1 MVKIVSDFV
10 NIAAYLPEIAEKLP
24 YRPAVSF
31 PTGRDKNGRVQ
42 YTHYTFRQLDHESDL
57 IARGLDRVSVERGV
71 RTALMVKPSLEF
83 FTLTFALFKVGAVPV
98 LVDPGI
104 GIRNLK
110 SCLEQAEPEAFIG
123 IPQAHMARAVL
134 GWGRKTIRT
143 RITVGKRL
151 FWKGITLDR
160 IRRLGRSLP
169 PHPMART
176 QTDETA
182 AILFTS
188 GSTGPPRG
196 AVYTH
201 GNFAAQV
208 ESIRNTY
215 HIEPGEID
223 LPTFPLFALFGPAL
237 GMAIVIPDMDP
248 TRPAHVDPRKIIEAI
263 EDFGITNMFGSPAL
277 IDRVGRYGQKRGIKL
292 PTLRRV
298 IAAGA
303 PMPPAVLARFCT
315 MLSPK
320 AQVHTGYGATEAM
333 PVSSIG
339 SHEILNSTRH
349 ETDLGKGV
357 CVGKPVGGMQA
368 CVIPITDKPVGV
380 WKDSLQLPVGEVG
393 EITVKGPVAT
403 RSYYKDDHGTRLS
416 KIPERNGKD
425 FRHRMGDLGTLDE
438 QGRLWFFGRKSHRVV
453 TPSGIHFTIACEG
466 VFNTH
471 PKVLRTALTGVKIG
485 GVVRPILC
493 VELEGHPKNPDRETI
508 RRELIELGAQ
518 KPHTK
523 EIKTI
528 LFHDGFPVDIR
539 HNAKIYRDRLGDWA
553 SRKLAK
559 ERIQKKA

>member
-1 MVKIVSDFV
+1 MTMPDLV
-10 NIAAYLPEIAEKLP
+10 NIAAYLPKMAEKQP
-24 YRPAVSF
+24 HKPAVSF
-31 PTGRDKNGRVQ
+31 PTGRDKNGRIR
-42 YTHYTFRQLDHESDL
+42 YTHYTFRQLDFESDL
-57 IARGLDRVSVERGV
+57 IARGLDQVGVKRGV
-71 RTALMVKPSLEF
+71 RTALMIKPSLEF
-83 FTLTFALFKVGAVPV
+83 FALTFAVFKVGAVPV

-151 FWKGITLDR
+151 FWRGITLDR
-160 IRRLGRSLP
+160 IRILGRSVSP
-169 PHPMART
+169 RHMART
-176 QTDETA
+176 QKDEMA

-263 EDFGITNMFGSPAL
+263 QDFGITNMFGSPAL
-277 IDRVGRYGQKRGIKL
+277 IDRVGRYGQKRGVKL

-303 PMPPAVLARFCT
+303 PMPPAVLARFCA
-315 MLSPK
+315 MLSPE

-339 SHEILNSTRH
+339 SHEILNNTRY
-349 ETDLGKGV
+349 ETDAGKGV
-357 CVGKPVGGMQA
+357 CVGKPVDGMR
-368 CVIPITDKPVGV
+368 VSVVPITDSPIPL
-380 WKDSLQLPVGEVG
+380 WNDSLTLPVGEVG
-393 EITVKGPVAT
+393 EIAVKGPVAT
-403 RSYYKDDHGTRLS
+403 RAYYKQESATRLA
-416 KIPERNGKD
+416 KIYEKNQKG
-425 FRHRMGDLGTLDE
+425 FWHRMGDLGALDE
-438 QGRLWFFGRKSHRVV
+438 QGRLWFFGRKFHRVI
-453 TPSGIHFTIACEG
+453 TPSGTHFTIACEG

-471 PKVLRTALTGVKIG
+471 PKVFRTALTGVKIG

-493 VELEGHPKNPDRETI
+493 VELEGHPKNPDREAI
-508 RRELIELGAQ
+508 RRELLELGAL

-539 HNAKIYRDRLGDWA
+539 HNAKIYRDRLGVWA
-553 SRKLAK
+553 SRQLTK
-559 ERIQKKA
+559 EGMRKKA

>member
-1 MVKIVSDFV
+1 M
-10 NIAAYLPEIAEKLP
+10 AEKQP

-31 PTGRDKNGRVQ
+31 PTGRDGNGRVK
-42 YTHYTFRQLDHESDL
+42 YTHYTFHQLDRESDL
-57 IARGLDRVSVERGV
+57 MARGLDRVGVKRGV

-83 FTLTFALFKVGAVPV
+83 FALTFALFKVGAVPV

-110 SCLEQAEPEAFIG
+110 SCLAQAEPEAFIG

-151 FWKGITLDR
+151 LWRGITLDR
-160 IRRLGRSLP
+160 IRIQGRSVP
-169 PHPMART
+169 PRHMART
-176 QTDETA
+176 QKDEMA

-263 EDFGITNMFGSPAL
+263 QDFGITNMFGSPAL
-277 IDRVGRYGQKRGIKL
+277 IDRVGRYGQKRGVKL

-303 PMPPAVLARFCT
+303 PMPPAVLARFCA
-315 MLSPK
+315 MLSPE

-339 SHEILNSTRH
+339 SHEILNDTRY
-349 ETDLGKGV
+349 ETDAGKGV
-357 CVGKPVGGMQA
+357 CVGKPVDGMR
-368 CVIPITDKPVGV
+368 VSVVPITDRPIPF
-380 WKDSLQLPVGEVG
+380 WKDSLTLPVGEVG
-393 EITVKGPVAT
+393 EIAVKGPVAT
-403 RSYYKDDHGTRLS
+403 RSYYKQESATRLA
-416 KIPERNGKD
+416 KIHEKNQTG
-425 FRHRMGDLGTLDE
+425 FWHRMGDLGSLDE
-438 QGRLWFFGRKSHRVV
+438 QGRLWFFGRKFHRVL
-453 TPSGIHFTIACEG
+453 TPSGTHFTIACEG

-471 PKVLRTALTGVKIG
+471 PKVFRTALTSVKIG
-485 GVVRPILC
+485 GIVRPILC
-493 VELEGHPKNPDRETI
+493 VELERHPKNPDKAAI
-508 RRELIELGAQ
+508 SRELLELGAT

-539 HNAKIYRDRLGDWA
+539 HNAKIYRDRLGVWA

-559 ERIQKKA
+559 ERVRKKA

>member
-1 MVKIVSDFV
+1 MVTVVSDFV
-10 NIAAYLPEIAEKLP
+10 NIAAYLPKMAEKQP
-24 YRPAVSF
+24 YRSAVSF
-31 PTGRDKNGRVQ
+31 PTGRDRNGRVK

-57 IARGLDRVSVERGV
+57 IARGLDRVGLNRGV
-71 RTALMVKPSLEF
+71 RTALMVKPSLDF
-83 FTLTFALFKVGAVPV
+83 FSLTFALFKVGAVPV

-110 SCLEQAEPEAFIG
+110 TCLEQAEPEAFIG

-143 RITVGKRL
+143 RITVGKQL
-151 FWKGITLDR
+151 LWKGITLDR
-160 IRRLGRSLP
+160 IRILGRPIP
-169 PHPMART
+169 PRHMART
-176 QTDETA
+176 QKDETA

-263 EDFGITNMFGSPAL
+263 QDFGITNMFGSPAL
-277 IDRVGRYGQKRGIKL
+277 IDRVGRYGQERGVKL

-315 MLSPK
+315 MLSPET
-320 AQVHTGYGATEAM
+320 QVHTGYGATEAM
-333 PVSSIG
+333 PVSSMG
-339 SHEILNSTRH
+339 SHEILNHTRYD
-349 ETDLGKGV
+349 TDAGKGV
-357 CVGKPVGGMQA
+357 CVGKPVDGMRVS
-368 CVIPITDKPVGV
+368 VIPITDSPIP
-380 WKDSLQLPVGEVG
+380 WWDDSLTLPQGEVG
-393 EITVKGPVAT
+393 EIAVKGPVAT
-403 RSYYKDDHGTRLS
+403 RSYYQQESATRLA
-416 KIPERNGKD
+416 KIHEKGQED
-425 FRHRMGDLGTLDE
+425 FWHRMGDLGSLDE
-438 QGRLWFFGRKSHRVV
+438 QGRLWFLGRKFHRVI
-453 TPSGIHFTIACEG
+453 TPSRTHFTIACEG
-466 VFNTH
+466 LFNTH
-471 PKVLRTALTGVKIG
+471 PKVFRTALTGVKIG
-485 GVVRPILC
+485 GVVHPILC
-493 VELEGHPKNPDRETI
+493 VELEKHSKKADREGI
-508 RRELIELGAQ
+508 RRELLELGAT

-528 LFHDGFPVDIR
+528 LFHHGFPVDIR
-539 HNAKIYRDRLGDWA
+539 HNAKIYRDRLGVWA

-559 ERIQKKA
+559 ERTRKKA

>member
-1 MVKIVSDFV
+1 MSDFV
-10 NIAAYLPEIAEKLP
+10 NIAAYLPEMAEKQP
-24 YRPAVSF
+24 YKPAVSF
-31 PTGRDKNGRVQ
+31 PMGRDKNGRVK
-42 YTHYTFRQLDHESDL
+42 YTHYTFRQLDRESDL
-57 IARGLDRVSVERGV
+57 IARGLIPAGVKRGV

-83 FTLTFALFKVGAVPV
+83 FALTFALFKVGAVPI

-104 GIRNLK
+104 GIKNLK
-110 SCLEQAEPEAFIG
+110 NCLAQAEPEAFIG
-123 IPQAHMARAVL
+123 IRRAQIARAVL

-151 FWKGITLDR
+151 LWRGITLDR
-160 IRRLGRSLP
+160 IKILGRFVP
-169 PHPMART
+169 PRHMART
-176 QTDETA
+176 QKDEIA

-248 TRPAHVDPRKIIEAI
+248 TRPAHVDPQKIIGAI
-263 EDFGITNMFGSPAL
+263 QDFGITNMFGSPAL

-303 PMPPAVLARFCT
+303 PMPPVVLERFCA
-315 MLSPK
+315 MLSPE

-339 SHEILNSTRH
+339 SHEILNHTRH
-349 ETDLGKGV
+349 ETDAGKGV
-357 CVGKPVGGMQA
+357 CVGRPVAGMS
-368 CVIPITDKPVGV
+368 VSIIPITEDPIPR
-380 WKDSLQLPVGEVG
+380 WNDSLALPVGEVG
-393 EITVKGPVAT
+393 EMVVKGPVAT
-403 RSYYKDDHGTRLS
+403 RSYYKQEAATRLT
-416 KIPERNGKD
+416 KIYEKGGKD
-425 FRHRMGDLGTLDE
+425 FRHRMGDLGKLDE
-438 QGRLWFFGRKSHRVV
+438 QGRLWFFGRKFHRVV
-453 TPSGIHFTIACEG
+453 TPSGTHFSIACEG

-471 PKVLRTALTGVKIG
+471 PKVFRTALTGVKTD
-485 GVVRPILC
+485 GVVRPVLC
-493 VELEGHPKNPDRETI
+493 VEMEEHSKKPDKESI
-508 RRELIELGAQ
+508 RRELLELGATR
-518 KPHTK
+518 PHTK

-539 HNAKIYRDRLGDWA
+539 HNAKIYRDRLGVWA
-553 SRKLAK
+553 SRKLQK
-559 ERIQKKA
+559 ETRKKA